1 MCFLASI
8 LSTIANTI
16 WNITKNIVKSTKI
29 AIQSI
34 TCPQKKEE
42 NSSEPKQTSGHLS
55 DVERCETVHSDLKRR
70 PQSSETVQQT
80 QEKEE
85 PGKNLD
91 KLI

>member
-16 WNITKNIVKSTKI
+16 WNVAKNIVKSTKI
-29 AIQSI
+29 AIQSV
-34 TCPQKKEE
+34 TCPQKKKE
-42 NSSEPKQTSGHLS
+42 NSSDPKQTSGHLS
-55 DVERCETVHSDLKRR
+55 DVERCETFHSDLKRR
-70 PQSSETVQQT
+70 SQTSETVQQN
-80 QEKEE
+80 QEKVE